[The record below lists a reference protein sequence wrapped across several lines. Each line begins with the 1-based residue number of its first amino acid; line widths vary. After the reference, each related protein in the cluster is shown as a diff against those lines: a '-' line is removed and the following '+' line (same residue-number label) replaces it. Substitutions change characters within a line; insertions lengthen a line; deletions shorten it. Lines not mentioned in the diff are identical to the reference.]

1 MLASDEK
8 AFAGFPSAK
17 LSSLVMEFVKSVM
30 DLEGFPA
37 PGEAKEALSD
47 LPKALGRYEIPSLE
61 DRPPAP
67 RLDHCISGHLNTPLG
82 LEY

>member
-30 DLEGFPA
+30 DLEEFSPW
-37 PGEAKEALSD
+37 
-47 LPKALGRYEIPSLE
+47 PSQ
-61 DRPPAP
+61 RS
-67 RLDHCISGHLNTPLG
+67 RV
-82 LEY
+82 